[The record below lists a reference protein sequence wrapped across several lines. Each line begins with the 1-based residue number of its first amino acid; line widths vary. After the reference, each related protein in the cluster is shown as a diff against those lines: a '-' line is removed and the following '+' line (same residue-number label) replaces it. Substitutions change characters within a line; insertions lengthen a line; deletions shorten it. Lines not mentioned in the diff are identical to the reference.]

1 VFTNQSGEAENVMRT
16 KREFAGTAQ
25 VRARA
30 VGAGAEVVS
39 PTLSIS
45 IQ

>member
-1 VFTNQSGEAENVMRT
+1 VFTNQNGEAEDVLRT
-16 KREFAGTAQ
+16 KRETAGTAQ

-39 PTLSIS
+39 PTLPIP
-45 IQ
+45 IL